1 MASNTLI
8 KQALCRD
15 PSDYESLLASLSIVR
30 TLLDC
35 DPNGNVVEGAA
46 TDILKKLFKGIE
58 QFTADEGDCCNN
70 DGFTDLE
77 GAGAWT
83 KFDENCVLVPGSSCF
98 KNLCI
103 YFNTKVCWPGV
114 CPWRIICD
122 PCIEEALEI
131 SICMTNMGCDELC
144 FTDIA
149 ECFAKY
155 LGCQILNPGTCS
167 PDPTLQHDP
176 NCPEIGEPLHDVLV
190 VLDALCS
197 IVKQK
202 AEAKRILKKALLT
215 ITNCD
220 F

>member
-1 MASNTLI
+1 MANINLI
-8 KQALCRD
+8 KQALCQD
-15 PSDYESLLASLSIVR
+15 PADYESLLASLSIVR
-30 TLLDC
+30 ALLDC
-35 DPNGNVVEGAA
+35 DKDGHVVEGAA
-46 TDILKKLFKGIE
+46 TDILQKLFKGIE
-58 QFTADEGDCCNN
+58 QFTADEGDCCGDQA
-70 DGFTDLE
+70 DGFVDLD

-83 KFDENCVLVPGSSCF
+83 KFDENGDLVESCF
-98 KNLCI
+98 RNLCI

-122 PCIEEALEI
+122 PCIEEALDI
-131 SICMTNMGCDELC
+131 SNCMTDMGCEDLC

-176 NCPEIGEPLHDVLV
+176 NCPETGEPLHDVLV

-197 IVKQK
+197 IVK
-202 AEAKRILKKALLT
+202 
-215 ITNCD
+215 
-220 F
+220 

>member
-35 DPNGNVVEGAA
+35 DPDGNVVEGAA

-58 QFTADEGDCCNN
+58 QFTEDEGECCDN
-70 DGFTDLE
+70 DGFIDLE

-83 KFDENCVLVPGSSCF
+83 KFDENGNLLESCF
-98 KNLCI
+98 NNLCI
-103 YFNTKVCWPGV
+103 YFNTKNCWPGV

-122 PCIEEALEI
+122 PCIEEALDI
-131 SICMTNMGCDELC
+131 SNCFTELGCEDLC

-155 LGCQILNPGTCS
+155 LGCLILNPGVG
-167 PDPTLQHDP
+167 
-176 NCPEIGEPLHDVLV
+176 NKPEVGEPLHDVLV
-190 VLDALCS
+190 VLDAFCA
-197 IVKQK
+197 IIRQK
-202 AEAKRILKKALLT
+202 AEAKRLLKKALLT